1 MQKIDISISKLQPS
15 YNEILRDDLERS
27 KRLEQFGLNY
37 NDIAEKI
44 GNQ

>member
-1 MQKIDISISKLQPS
+1 MQKSDISISKLQLS

-37 NDIAEKI
+37 NDIAEI
-44 GNQ
+44 IENQ